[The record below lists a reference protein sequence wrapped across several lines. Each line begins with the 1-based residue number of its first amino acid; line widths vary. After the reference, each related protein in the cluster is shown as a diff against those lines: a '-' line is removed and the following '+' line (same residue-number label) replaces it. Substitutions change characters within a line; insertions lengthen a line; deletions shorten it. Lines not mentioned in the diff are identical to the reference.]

1 MTDILTTRK
10 ADGIPPPLVQAQ
22 PSGIRAGAHGPQAQ
36 NYKTEVHKMSIGR
49 EDYQER
55 KEARIDRMEER
66 AARAQA
72 ESSAASHAAHEI
84 MRLIPPGQPIL
95 VGHHSERH
103 HRRDLDKIDRNMRK
117 SIEAGEK
124 SAYYSSRAA
133 SAASNHAISSDDPDA
148 VEKLEAKLAKLQ
160 AAQERDKELNAW
172 YRKHKT
178 MKGCPGITGE
188 DAASADAQLAEMREG
203 IRRPVP
209 AWQLSNRNGEIKRI
223 KDRLAQLRHVDEM
236 EHTEI
241 EFDGGTIISNED
253 VNRVQILFDEKPDEA
268 TRSKLKSN
276 GFRWSRTEGAW
287 QTQRTP
293 QNLRRACY
301 LLGIDPPKPAPAHT
315 ADSDDTQDAAPQDE
329 PASTDA
335 TSEIQTVADG
345 QALFPLA

>member
-133 SAASNHAISSDDPDA
+133 SAASNHAISSDDPNA

-223 KDRLAQLRHVDEM
+223 KDRLAQLRKVDEM

-241 EFDGGTIISNED
+241 EFDGGMIITNED
-253 VNRVQILFDEKPDEA
+253 VNRVQILFDEKPDDA

-293 QNLRRACY
+293 QSLRRACY

>member
-1 MTDILTTRK
+1 
-10 ADGIPPPLVQAQ
+10 
-22 PSGIRAGAHGPQAQ
+22 
-36 NYKTEVHKMSIGR
+36 MSIGR

-72 ESSAASHAAHEI
+72 ESAAISHAAFAI
-84 MRLIPPGQPIL
+84 MEHIPPGQPIL

-117 SIEAGEK
+117 SIEADEK
-124 SAYYSSRAA
+124 AAYYASRAE

-178 MKGCPGITGE
+178 MKGCPGITAE
-188 DAASADAQLAEMREG
+188 DAASADAQLAETREG

-223 KDRLAQLRHVDEM
+223 KDRLAQLRRVDEM
-236 EHTEI
+236 EHIEI
-241 EFDGGTIISNED
+241 EFDGGTIITNED
-253 VNRVQILFDEKPDEA
+253 VNRVQILFDEKPDDA

-276 GFRWSRTEGAW
+276 GFRWSRMEGAW

-293 QNLRRACY
+293 QSLRRACY
-301 LLGIDPPKPAPAHT
+301 LLGIDPPKPAPAPAAET
-315 ADSDDTQDAAPQDE
+315 DDAQDATPQAD
-329 PASTDA
+329 PADTD
-335 TSEIQTVADG
+335 TTGEIQTAADG

>member
-133 SAASNHAISSDDPDA
+133 SAASNHAISSDDPNA

-223 KDRLAQLRHVDEM
+223 KDRLAQLRKVDEM

-241 EFDGGTIISNED
+241 EFDGGMIITNED
-253 VNRVQILFDEKPDEA
+253 VNRVQILFDEKPDDA

>member
-1 MTDILTTRK
+1 
-10 ADGIPPPLVQAQ
+10 
-22 PSGIRAGAHGPQAQ
+22 
-36 NYKTEVHKMSIGR
+36 MSIGR

-223 KDRLAQLRHVDEM
+223 KDRLAQLRKVDEM

-241 EFDGGTIISNED
+241 EFDGGMIITNED
-253 VNRVQILFDEKPDEA
+253 VNRVQILFDEKPDDA
-268 TRSKLKSN
+268 THSKLKSN

>member
-1 MTDILTTRK
+1 
-10 ADGIPPPLVQAQ
+10 
-22 PSGIRAGAHGPQAQ
+22 
-36 NYKTEVHKMSIGR
+36 MSIGR

-223 KDRLAQLRHVDEM
+223 KDRLAQLRRVDEM

>member
-22 PSGIRAGAHGPQAQ
+22 PPGIRAGAHGPQAQ

-223 KDRLAQLRHVDEM
+223 KDRLAQLRRVDEM

>member
-1 MTDILTTRK
+1 
-10 ADGIPPPLVQAQ
+10 
-22 PSGIRAGAHGPQAQ
+22 
-36 NYKTEVHKMSIGR
+36 MSIGR

-72 ESSAASHAAHEI
+72 ESAAASHAASEI

-124 SAYYSSRAA
+124 AAYYASRAE
-133 SAASNHAISSDDPDA
+133 SAANNRAISGDDPDA
-148 VEKLEAKLAKLQ
+148 VEKLEAKLADLQSLQ
-160 AAQERDKELNAW
+160 ATMKAVNAY

-178 MKGCPGITGE
+178 LDDCPDLTP
-188 DAASADAQLAEMREG
+188 EMRRSIETSWARG
-203 IRRPVP
+203 WYVGIPFPPYELSNNSAEIRRT
-209 AWQLSNRNGEIKRI
+209 
-223 KDRLAQLRHVDEM
+223 KDRLALLRQVDQM
-236 EHTEI
+236 EHVELD
-241 EFDGGTIISNED
+241 FDGGQIVTNEEI
-253 VNRVQILFDEKPDEA
+253 NRVQILFDEKPDEA

-293 QNLRRACY
+293 QSLRRACY
-301 LLGIDPPKPAPAHT
+301 LFGIDPPKPAPAPT
-315 ADSDDTQDAAPQDE
+315 ADSDDPQEKPDDFSDIDPAAVRAALESGEPSAFVNKVMQDVEQIAAAQETAP
-329 PASTDA
+329 
-335 TSEIQTVADG
+335 DG
-345 QALFPLA
+345 QVLFPFS

>member
-1 MTDILTTRK
+1 
-10 ADGIPPPLVQAQ
+10 
-22 PSGIRAGAHGPQAQ
+22 
-36 NYKTEVHKMSIGR
+36 MSIGR

-66 AARAQA
+66 AARAQT

-95 VGHHSERH
+95 VGHHSERR

-117 SIEAGEK
+117 SIEADEK
-124 SAYYSSRAA
+124 AAYYASRAA

-148 VEKLEAKLAKLQ
+148 VEKLEAKLSKLQ

-178 MKGCPGITGE
+178 MKGCPGVTDE

-223 KDRLAQLRHVDEM
+223 KDRLAQLRKVDEM

-241 EFDGGTIISNED
+241 EFEGGTIITNED
-253 VNRVQILFDEKPDEA
+253 VDRVQILFDEKPDEA
-268 TRSKLKSN
+268 TRSKLKTY

-293 QNLRRACY
+293 QSLRRACY
-301 LLGIDPPKPAPAHT
+301 LLGIDPPKPAPAP
-315 ADSDDTQDAAPQDE
+315 AANSGDAQEAAPQDE
-329 PASTDA
+329 PASTD
-335 TSEIQTVADG
+335 TTGEIQTADDG

>member
-1 MTDILTTRK
+1 
-10 ADGIPPPLVQAQ
+10 
-22 PSGIRAGAHGPQAQ
+22 
-36 NYKTEVHKMSIGR
+36 MSIGR

-72 ESSAASHAAHEI
+72 ESAAASHAAHEI
-84 MRLIPPGQPIL
+84 MRHIPPGQPIL

-124 SAYYSSRAA
+124 AAYYASRSE

-148 VEKLEAKLAKLQ
+148 VEKLEAKLAALQRLQ
-160 AAQERDKELNAW
+160 ATMKAVNAY

-178 MKGCPGITGE
+178 LDDCPDLTPETRQSIETSWAHGWYTGIPFPPYE
-188 DAASADAQLAEMREG
+188 
-203 IRRPVP
+203 
-209 AWQLSNRNGEIKRI
+209 LSNNNAEIKRT
-223 KDRLAQLRHVDEM
+223 KDRLTQLRLVDEM

-241 EFDGGTIISNED
+241 EFDGGIIITNEEI
-253 VNRVQILFDEKPDEA
+253 NRVQILFDEKPDDA

-293 QNLRRACY
+293 QSLRRACY
-301 LLGIDPPKPAPAHT
+301 LFGIDPPKPAPAPA
-315 ADSDDTQDAAPQDE
+315 ADSDDAQDAAPQAE

-335 TSEIQTVADG
+335 TGEIQTAADG
-345 QALFPLA
+345 QALMPLT

>member
-1 MTDILTTRK
+1 
-10 ADGIPPPLVQAQ
+10 
-22 PSGIRAGAHGPQAQ
+22 
-36 NYKTEVHKMSIGR
+36 MSIGR

-72 ESSAASHAAHEI
+72 ESTAASHAAHEI

-117 SIEAGEK
+117 SIEAEEK
-124 SAYYSSRAA
+124 AAYYSSRAA
-133 SAASNHAISSDDPDA
+133 NAASNHAISSDDPDA

-160 AAQERDKELNAW
+160 AQQERDKAMNAW
-172 YRKHKT
+172 YRKRKT
-178 MKGCPGITGE
+178 MNGFPDMDDERAAKI
-188 DAASADAQLAEMREG
+188 DAALAEQDASPYSSG
-203 IRRPVP
+203 KHSPVP
-209 AWQLSNRNGEIKRI
+209 AYVLSNRNGEIKRI
-223 KDRLAQLRHVDEM
+223 KDRLAQLRKVDEM

-241 EFDGGTIISNED
+241 EFDGGMIITNED
-253 VNRVQILFDEKPDEA
+253 VNRVQILFDEKPDDA

-293 QNLRRACY
+293 QSLRRACY
-301 LLGIDPPKPAPAHT
+301 LLGIDPPKPAPAPA
-315 ADSDDTQDAAPQDE
+315 ADENDACQDAAPLATPE
-329 PASTDA
+329 EAPPLELPAAD
-335 TSEIQTVADG
+335 DG

>member
-1 MTDILTTRK
+1 
-10 ADGIPPPLVQAQ
+10 
-22 PSGIRAGAHGPQAQ
+22 
-36 NYKTEVHKMSIGR
+36 MSIGR

-66 AARAQA
+66 AAHAQA
-72 ESSAASHAAHEI
+72 ESTAASHAAHEI

-124 SAYYSSRAA
+124 AAYYASRAA
-133 SAASNHAISSDDPDA
+133 SAASNRAISSDDPDA
-148 VEKLEAKLAKLQ
+148 VERLEAKLAKLQ
-160 AAQERDKELNAW
+160 AAQEEDKALNAY
-172 YRKHKT
+172 YRKHKSV
-178 MKGCPGITGE
+178 KGFPGISDE
-188 DAASADAQLAEMREG
+188 EADRADKELSEMREG

-223 KDRLAQLRHVDEM
+223 KDRLAQLRKVDEM

-241 EFDGGTIISNED
+241 EFDGGMIITNED
-253 VNRVQILFDEKPDEA
+253 VNRVQILFDEKPDDA

-293 QNLRRACY
+293 QSLRRACY
-301 LLGIDPPKPAPAHT
+301 LLGIDPPKPAPAPA
-315 ADSDDTQDAAPQDE
+315 ADENDACQDAAPLATPE
-329 PASTDA
+329 EAPPLELPAAD
-335 TSEIQTVADG
+335 DG

>member
-1 MTDILTTRK
+1 
-10 ADGIPPPLVQAQ
+10 
-22 PSGIRAGAHGPQAQ
+22 
-36 NYKTEVHKMSIGR
+36 MSIGR

-72 ESSAASHAAHEI
+72 ESAAASHAAHEI
-84 MRLIPPGQPIL
+84 MRHIPPGQPIL

-124 SAYYSSRAA
+124 AAYYASRSE

-148 VEKLEAKLAKLQ
+148 VEKLEAKLAALQRLQ
-160 AAQERDKELNAW
+160 ATMKSVNAY

-178 MKGCPGITGE
+178 LDDCPDLTPETRQSIETSWARGWYTGIPFPPYE
-188 DAASADAQLAEMREG
+188 
-203 IRRPVP
+203 
-209 AWQLSNRNGEIKRI
+209 LSNNNAEIKRT
-223 KDRLAQLRHVDEM
+223 KDRLAQLRLVDEM

-241 EFDGGTIISNED
+241 EFDGGMIITNEEI
-253 VNRVQILFDEKPDEA
+253 NRVQILFDEKPDDA

-293 QNLRRACY
+293 QSLRRACY
-301 LLGIDPPKPAPAHT
+301 LFGIDPPKPAPAPA
-315 ADSDDTQDAAPQDE
+315 ADSDDAQDAAPQAE

-335 TSEIQTVADG
+335 TGEIQTAADG
-345 QALFPLA
+345 QALMPLT

>member
-1 MTDILTTRK
+1 
-10 ADGIPPPLVQAQ
+10 
-22 PSGIRAGAHGPQAQ
+22 
-36 NYKTEVHKMSIGR
+36 MSIGR

-223 KDRLAQLRHVDEM
+223 KDRLAQLRKVDEM

-241 EFDGGTIISNED
+241 EFDGGMIITNED
-253 VNRVQILFDEKPDEA
+253 VNRVQILFDEKPDDA

-293 QNLRRACY
+293 QSLRRACY
-301 LLGIDPPKPAPAHT
+301 LLGIDPPKPAPAPT
-315 ADSDDTQDAAPQDE
+315 AADENDACQDAAPLATPE
-329 PASTDA
+329 EAPPLELPAAD
-335 TSEIQTVADG
+335 DG

>member
-1 MTDILTTRK
+1 
-10 ADGIPPPLVQAQ
+10 
-22 PSGIRAGAHGPQAQ
+22 
-36 NYKTEVHKMSIGR
+36 MSIGR

-72 ESSAASHAAHEI
+72 ESTAASHAAHEI

-124 SAYYSSRAA
+124 AAYYASRAA
-133 SAASNHAISSDDPDA
+133 SAASNRAISSDDPDA
-148 VEKLEAKLAKLQ
+148 VERLEAKLAKLQ
-160 AAQERDKELNAW
+160 AAQEEDKALNAY
-172 YRKHKT
+172 YRKHKSV
-178 MKGCPGITGE
+178 KGFPGISDE
-188 DAASADAQLAEMREG
+188 EADRADKELSEMREG

-223 KDRLAQLRHVDEM
+223 KDRLAQLRKVDEM

-241 EFDGGTIISNED
+241 EFDGGMIITNED
-253 VNRVQILFDEKPDEA
+253 VNRVQILFDEKPDDA

-293 QNLRRACY
+293 QSLRRACY
-301 LLGIDPPKPAPAHT
+301 LLGIDPPKPAPTPA
-315 ADSDDTQDAAPQDE
+315 ADSDDAQEAAPQDE
-329 PASTDA
+329 PDDFSDIDPAAVRAALESGEPSAFVNHVMQDVEQAAAAQETA
-335 TSEIQTVADG
+335 PDG
-345 QALFPLA
+345 QALFPFS

>member
-1 MTDILTTRK
+1 
-10 ADGIPPPLVQAQ
+10 
-22 PSGIRAGAHGPQAQ
+22 
-36 NYKTEVHKMSIGR
+36 MSIGR

-72 ESSAASHAAHEI
+72 ESDAAYHAAHEI

-95 VGHHSERH
+95 VGHHSERR

-124 SAYYSSRAA
+124 SAYYASRAA

-148 VEKLEAKLAKLQ
+148 VEKLEAKLSDLQILQ
-160 AAQERDKELNAW
+160 ATMKAVNAY

-178 MKGCPGITGE
+178 LDDCPDLTPETRRSIETSWARGWYVGIPFPPYE
-188 DAASADAQLAEMREG
+188 
-203 IRRPVP
+203 
-209 AWQLSNRNGEIKRI
+209 LSNNNAEIKRT
-223 KDRLAQLRHVDEM
+223 KDRLALLRQVDQM
-236 EHTEI
+236 EHI
-241 EFDGGTIISNED
+241 ELDFDGGQIVTNED
-253 VNRVQILFDEKPDEA
+253 INRVQILFDEKPDEA

-293 QNLRRACY
+293 QSLRRACY
-301 LLGIDPPKPAPAHT
+301 LLGIGPPEPVPAPT
-315 ADSDDTQDAAPQDE
+315 ADSDDAQEAAPQDE
-329 PASTDA
+329 PASTD
-335 TSEIQTVADG
+335 TTGEIQTAADG

>member
-1 MTDILTTRK
+1 
-10 ADGIPPPLVQAQ
+10 
-22 PSGIRAGAHGPQAQ
+22 
-36 NYKTEVHKMSIGR
+36 MSIGR

-55 KEARIDRMEER
+55 MEERIDRMEER

-72 ESSAASHAAHEI
+72 ESAAASKSAHEI
-84 MRLIPPGQPIL
+84 MRHIPPGQPIL

-124 SAYYSSRAA
+124 AAYYASRAA
-133 SAASNHAISSDDPDA
+133 NAASNHAISSDDPDSM
-148 VEKLEAKLAKLQ
+148 EKLEAKLAKLQ
-160 AAQERDKELNAW
+160 AAQEEDKALNAY

-178 MKGCPGITGE
+178 VRGFPGISDE
-188 DAASADAQLAEMREG
+188 EAARADKELSEMREA

-209 AWQLSNRNGEIKRI
+209 SWQLSNRNAEIRRT
-223 KDRLAQLRHVDEM
+223 KDRIAQLRSVDEM

-241 EFDGGTIISNED
+241 EFEGGTIITNED

-268 TRSKLKSN
+268 TRSKLKTY

-301 LLGIDPPKPAPAHT
+301 VLGIDPPKPAPAPT
-315 ADSDDTQDAAPQDE
+315 ADEGDVTQQAAPL
-329 PASTDA
+329 A
-335 TSEIQTVADG
+335 TPEEAPPPELPTAADG
-345 QALFPLA
+345 QALFPLD

>member
-223 KDRLAQLRHVDEM
+223 KDRLAQLRKVDEM

-241 EFDGGTIISNED
+241 EFDGGMIITNED
-253 VNRVQILFDEKPDEA
+253 VNRVQILFDEKPDDA

>member
-22 PSGIRAGAHGPQAQ
+22 PPGIRAGAHGPQAQ

-223 KDRLAQLRHVDEM
+223 KDRLAQLRKVDEM

-241 EFDGGTIISNED
+241 EFDGGMIITNED
-253 VNRVQILFDEKPDEA
+253 VNRVQILFDEKPDDA

>member
-1 MTDILTTRK
+1 
-10 ADGIPPPLVQAQ
+10 
-22 PSGIRAGAHGPQAQ
+22 
-36 NYKTEVHKMSIGR
+36 MSIGR

-66 AARAQA
+66 AAHAQA
-72 ESSAASHAAHEI
+72 ESTAASHAAHEI

-223 KDRLAQLRHVDEM
+223 KDRLAQLRRVDEM

>member
-1 MTDILTTRK
+1 
-10 ADGIPPPLVQAQ
+10 
-22 PSGIRAGAHGPQAQ
+22 
-36 NYKTEVHKMSIGR
+36 MSIGR

-72 ESSAASHAAHEI
+72 ESAAASHAAHEI

-103 HRRDLDKIDRNMRK
+103 HRRDLDKIDRNMHK

-124 SAYYSSRAA
+124 AAYYTSRAA
-133 SAASNHAISSDDPDA
+133 SAASNRAISSDDPDA

-160 AAQERDKELNAW
+160 AAQERDKERNAW

-178 MKGCPGITGE
+178 MKGCPGITDE
-188 DAASADAQLAEMREG
+188 DAAKADALLAEMREA

-223 KDRLAQLRHVDEM
+223 KDRFAQLRRVDEM

-241 EFDGGTIISNED
+241 EFDGGMIITNED
-253 VNRVQILFDEKPDEA
+253 VNRVQILFDEKPDDA

-293 QNLRRACY
+293 QSLRRACY
-301 LLGIDPPKPAPAHT
+301 LLGIDPPKPAPAPA
-315 ADSDDTQDAAPQDE
+315 ADNDDAQEAASQDE
-329 PASTDA
+329 PASTD
-335 TSEIQTVADG
+335 TTGEIQTAADG

>member
-1 MTDILTTRK
+1 
-10 ADGIPPPLVQAQ
+10 
-22 PSGIRAGAHGPQAQ
+22 
-36 NYKTEVHKMSIGR
+36 MSIGR

-223 KDRLAQLRHVDEM
+223 KDRLAQLRKVDEM

>member
-1 MTDILTTRK
+1 
-10 ADGIPPPLVQAQ
+10 
-22 PSGIRAGAHGPQAQ
+22 
-36 NYKTEVHKMSIGR
+36 MSIGR

-223 KDRLAQLRHVDEM
+223 KDRLAQLRKVDEM

-241 EFDGGTIISNED
+241 EFDGGMIITNED
-253 VNRVQILFDEKPDEA
+253 VNRVQILFDEKPDDT

-293 QNLRRACY
+293 QSLHRACY
-301 LLGIDPPKPAPAHT
+301 LLGIDPPKPAPAPT
-315 ADSDDTQDAAPQDE
+315 AADENDACQDAAPLATPE
-329 PASTDA
+329 EAPPLELPAAD
-335 TSEIQTVADG
+335 DG